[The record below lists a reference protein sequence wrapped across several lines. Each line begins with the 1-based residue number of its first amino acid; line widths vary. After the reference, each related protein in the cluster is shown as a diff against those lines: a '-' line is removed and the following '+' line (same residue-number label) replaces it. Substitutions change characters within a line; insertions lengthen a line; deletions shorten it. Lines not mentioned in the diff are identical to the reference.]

1 MKNNLEHLAS
11 LWISA
16 PPDARR
22 AAVAALERK
31 PEPRAPVPEPAE
43 RPMLLSQRDA
53 ARLLGLSRQTIFR
66 WSRLG
71 ILSPVV
77 IAGVRRYRYADL
89 EKLARG
95 ESVTASAGIP

>member
-11 LWISA
+11 LWMTA
-16 PPDARR
+16 DPGARR

-31 PEPRAPVPEPAE
+31 PEPRAPAPDVAD
-43 RPMLLSQRDA
+43 RPMLLTQRDA

-66 WSRLG
+66 WSRVG

-89 EKLARG
+89 EKLAKG
-95 ESVTASAGIP
+95 ESAGT

>member
-1 MKNNLEHLAS
+1 MKSSLEHLAS
-11 LWISA
+11 LWLA
-16 PPDARR
+16 ADPGARR

-31 PEPRAPVPEPAE
+31 PEPRAPATEPGD

-66 WSRLG
+66 WSRVG

-89 EKLARG
+89 EKLAKG
-95 ESVTASAGIP
+95 ESAGT